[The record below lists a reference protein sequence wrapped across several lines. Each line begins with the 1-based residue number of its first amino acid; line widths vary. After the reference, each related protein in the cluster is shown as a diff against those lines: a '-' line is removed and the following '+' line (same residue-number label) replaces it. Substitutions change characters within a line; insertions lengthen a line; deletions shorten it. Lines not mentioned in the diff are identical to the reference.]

1 MCAYRTPKHW
11 CFTFWF
17 VHFFKRLWAV
27 FSPLSM
33 GSQLFLLSST
43 SNTLRRSCLDR
54 FFPSTPPKLQHESL
68 ESPNYS
74 CSVSYPCR
82 YAFKK
87 LFLVCHL
94 SCINVERRCVF
105 VVTLSSPPDNILF
118 TQICIFLPPASGC
131 PTVPH
136 FLFQHRNCRGKYQTS
151 SAGKDMKPLKSIA
164 IFALCLKSSLS
175 YLHRWRISLLGLSV
189 CLHVSRSGSLCP
201 HILCSRARYQPASC
215 PEAQQHTGELFNNLS
230 LFYV

>member
-1 MCAYRTPKHW
+1 
-11 CFTFWF
+11 
-17 VHFFKRLWAV
+17 
-27 FSPLSM
+27 M

-175 YLHRWRISLLGLSV
+175 YLHKMKDFFIRTECLLACVPFWFSLPTHPLLQSSVSACFLPRGSTAHRRVVQQSEFVLRLKDIS
-189 CLHVSRSGSLCP
+189 
-201 HILCSRARYQPASC
+201 
-215 PEAQQHTGELFNNLS
+215 
-230 LFYV
+230 